1 MVSPSAREAIVA
13 KVMGLVEGFFASM
26 RVWKDGEALYVAEH
40 SALRTALAIGR
51 VLLEAWLDSLRGG
64 HCGPRDTDETGRVRG
79 FKQYVVRTIE
89 TVVGTVRVVLAQYYR
104 KGAEPAC
111 VCPLA
116 RRLGL
121 RSGQYSHGLE
131 ELIAMAGAHGAYRE
145 SLAWLERLTGARVS
159 VHKAETTMAAW
170 GQEAKAKRLAAA
182 GRPESRTEHIAAT
195 RPVEGLR
202 VCIAT
207 DGTLVPTTL
216 QWREVKLIASYP
228 FDAQGDRAG
237 PTTYAGTLH
246 YQKDYEGLLWQVM
259 EATEASRAE
268 TLVWLGDGA
277 SWIWNQ
283 QALHA
288 PHAVAIVDF
297 YHAADRVWKLGWAL
311 HGDGRAGKGWSKRW
325 ISKLYVGK
333 VHALIRALAR
343 LVKQRGDPPEGC
355 PDDDPRKLLADALR
369 YFTRNAERM
378 HYDAYVAKGY
388 PIGSGVV
395 ESACRHVV
403 GLRMKCTAATTWHE
417 QSAEAMVQLRCLRA
431 SGHWDRFWGTDKLWR
446 HIRAMAA

>member
-1 MVSPSAREAIVA
+1 MVSSSAREAIVA

-26 RVWKDGEALYVAEH
+26 RAWEGNEALYVAEH
-40 SALRTALAIGR
+40 SALRTALAIAR
-51 VLLEAWLDSLRGG
+51 VLLEGWLDSLRGG
-64 HCGPRDTDETGRVRG
+64 QHGPRDVDETGCVRG

-89 TVVGTVRVVLAQYYR
+89 TVVGTVRVVLAQYYG

-111 VCPLA
+111 VYPLA

-121 RSGQYSHGLE
+121 GSGQYSRGLE
-131 ELIAMAGAHGAYRE
+131 ELVAMAGAHGAYRE
-145 SLAWLERLTGARVS
+145 SLVWLERLTGARVS
-159 VHKAETTMAAW
+159 VHKAETTTLAW
-170 GQEAKAKRLAAA
+170 GQEAKAKRLATS
-182 GRPESRTEHIAAT
+182 GRPETRTERIAAT

-207 DGTLVPTTL
+207 DGTQVPTTER
-216 QWREVKLIASYP
+216 WREVKLIASYP
-228 FDAQGDRAG
+228 FDDEGQRAG

-246 YQKDYEGLLWQVM
+246 YQADYEALLWQVM
-259 EATEASRAE
+259 EATQASRAE

-277 SWIWNQ
+277 PWIWNQ

-297 YHAADRVWKLGWAL
+297 YHAADRLWKLGRAL
-311 HGDGRAGKGWSKRW
+311 HGEGRAAKGWSKRW
-325 ISKLYVGK
+325 VSKLYVGK
-333 VHALIRALAR
+333 VRALTRALTR
-343 LVKQRGDPPEGC
+343 LVQQRGDPPEDC
-355 PDDDPRKLLADALR
+355 PDDDPRKLLADALG

-378 HYDAYVAKGY
+378 QYDAYTAKGY

-403 GLRMKCTAATTWHE
+403 GLRMKRTAATTWHE
-417 QSAEAMVQLRCLRA
+417 ENAEAMVQLRCLRA
-431 SGHWDRFWGTDKLWR
+431 TGDWDRFWGTDKLWQ
-446 HIRAMAA
+446 HIRAVAA

>member
-1 MVSPSAREAIVA
+1 
-13 KVMGLVEGFFASM
+13 M

-170 GQEAKAKRLAAA
+170 GQEAKAKRPLVAAEVSVEPAPGDPCQVRVLAVLSPRYQL
-182 GRPESRTEHIAAT
+182 GGI
-195 RPVEGLR
+195 
-202 VCIAT
+202 
-207 DGTLVPTTL
+207 TL
-216 QWREVKLIASYP
+216 Q
-228 FDAQGDRAG
+228 
-237 PTTYAGTLH
+237 
-246 YQKDYEGLLWQVM
+246 
-259 EATEASRAE
+259 AE
-268 TLVWLGDGA
+268 CEFRIPL
-277 SWIWNQ
+277 
-283 QALHA
+283 
-288 PHAVAIVDF
+288 
-297 YHAADRVWKLGWAL
+297 
-311 HGDGRAGKGWSKRW
+311 
-325 ISKLYVGK
+325 
-333 VHALIRALAR
+333 
-343 LVKQRGDPPEGC
+343 
-355 PDDDPRKLLADALR
+355 
-369 YFTRNAERM
+369 
-378 HYDAYVAKGY
+378 
-388 PIGSGVV
+388 
-395 ESACRHVV
+395 
-403 GLRMKCTAATTWHE
+403 
-417 QSAEAMVQLRCLRA
+417 
-431 SGHWDRFWGTDKLWR
+431 
-446 HIRAMAA
+446 